1 MTRWRSTREGGIYRT
16 KRARANLTYL
26 FATSVKSEGIQVD
39 MVTVRTIIKG
49 LCRRFDSTR

>member
-1 MTRWRSTREGGIYRT
+1 MTKWRRSTREGGIYRT

-26 FATSVKSEGIQVD
+26 FAASVKSEGVQVE

-49 LCRRFDSTR
+49 LCR